1 MGSKAGI
8 ALATTVVGGG
18 LELMRRAKKAAER
31 MRQKRQDSMKQL
43 NMGEG
48 VKYDQ
53 NMPYIPNQ
61 KIKTVKDKPLKKVPY
76 GALAQS
82 YVPQGE
88 TIDEKRKFS
97 GMGELA
103 KKYGL
108 DPTNANDYMKL
119 KNMMRKGLKRNI
131 QDRLAPPEV

>member
-1 MGSKAGI
+1 
-8 ALATTVVGGG
+8 
-18 LELMRRAKKAAER
+18 
-31 MRQKRQDSMKQL
+31 
-43 NMGEG
+43 
-48 VKYDQ
+48 
-53 NMPYIPNQ
+53 MPYIPNQ

-82 YVPQGE
+82 YKPEGEVISELDLKKVGAKLRYELGNSKQIDALKNIPKKLQQLQNNSHKPEGE

-108 DPTNANDYMKL
+108 DPSNANDYMKL